1 MNHNVINQHTDAC
14 WTAAVEAALKLL
26 DLQLQASMSTYES
39 LYHYVEENCCVR
51 LAAGSRNGLSTWVAH
66 HATEHDLIVLPTGEQ
81 IKPYLRTLN
90 PRAQVVKADW
100 PHYRGE
106 VAPQRI
112 YIDQASSLTPH
123 QIRNIYRSTAN
134 NVEQRWFLLG

>member
-1 MNHNVINQHTDAC
+1 MNQHTDAC
-14 WTAAVEAALKLL
+14 WTAAVEAALRLL
-26 DLQLQASMSTYES
+26 DLQPQASMSTYGS
-39 LYHYVEENCCVR
+39 LYHYVEENCSVR

-66 HATEHDLIVLPTGEQ
+66 HASAHDLIVIPTVEQ
-81 IKPYLRTLN
+81 VKPYMRTLN
-90 PRAQVVKADW
+90 PRAQVVEADW
-100 PHYRGE
+100 PHYRGG

-112 YIDQASSLTPH
+112 YVDQATSLTPH